1 MRNYR
6 RLDWSDR
13 LRIETMYN
21 AGNSC
26 LAIAKALGFAPST
39 IYREVKH
46 GLYEHMGAETTKR
59 PWHYSA
65 QIAQDCADFQ
75 ATSRCPDIKLG
86 SNHAYVKDVAQQI
99 ALGVSV
105 DTIVNVRKKNGQW
118 TVSTTTLYRYI
129 DRGYILNVTN
139 KQLPEKLRRK
149 QRKHNTVKAA
159 RAPKGLPIDR
169 RPPHIAD
176 RAAFGH
182 WEFDSVI
189 GKAKGQKQSILTLTE
204 RKTRFEIIFRSTAK
218 TSAATVKALNKIIQ
232 QFPQGAFQTITVDN
246 GSEFQDCY
254 GMEHDALGSKRLTVY
269 YAHPYSSWERGS
281 NERNNRIIRR
291 YFPKGKSLAKVTQKQ
306 CDAVAASINAMP
318 RKILGWQSAAELF
331 AREIAN
337 LQNSP
342 QVDL

>member
-1 MRNYR
+1 MKNYR

-21 AGNSC
+21 TGNSC
-26 LAIAKALGFAPST
+26 LTIAKALGFAPST
-39 IYREVKH
+39 IYREIKH

-59 PWHYSA
+59 PLHYSA
-65 QIAQDCADFQ
+65 QIAQDYADFQ

-105 DTIVNVRKKNGQW
+105 DTIVNVKKKNGQW

-129 DRGYILNVTN
+129 DRGYILGVTN
-139 KQLPEKLRRK
+139 KHLPEKPKRK
-149 QRKHNTVKAA
+149 QRKRNTVKAT
-159 RAPKGLPIDR
+159 RAPKGLAIDR
-169 RPPHIAD
+169 RPQDIGD
-176 RAAFGH
+176 RKAFGH

-189 GKAKGQKQSILTLTE
+189 GTAKGRRQSILTLTE
-204 RKTRFEIIFRSTAK
+204 RKTRYEIIFRSAAK
-218 TSAATVKALNKIIQ
+218 TSAATVHALNKIIQ
-232 QFPQGAFQTITVDN
+232 KFPQGTFKTITVDN
-246 GSEFQDCY
+246 GSEFQDCH
-254 GMEHDALGSKRLTVY
+254 GMEHDRHGNKRLTIY

-291 YFPKGKSLAKVTQKQ
+291 YFPKGKSLAKVTQQQ
-306 CDAVAASINAMP
+306 CNRVAASINAMP
-318 RKILGWQSAAELF
+318 RKILDWHTAAELF
-331 AREIAN
+331 AQEIAN
-337 LQNSP
+337 IQNLS